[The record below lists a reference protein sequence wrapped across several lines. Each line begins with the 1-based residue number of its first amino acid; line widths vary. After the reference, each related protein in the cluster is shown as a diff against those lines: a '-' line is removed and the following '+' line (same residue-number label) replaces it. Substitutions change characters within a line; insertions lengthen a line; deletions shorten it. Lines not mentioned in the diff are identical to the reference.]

1 MRKLGAGIEPLANQI
16 MTVLLTLIQSS
27 KTSTVLEDAFL
38 VVGTMAACTFDLTVY
53 PTSNADAV
61 IDSS

>member
-1 MRKLGAGIEPLANQI
+1 

-38 VVGTMAACTFDLTVY
+38 VVGTMAACALTVHTHWNMKLTVFGFS
-53 PTSNADAV
+53 P
-61 IDSS
+61 